1 MLNFL
6 LIFHI
11 IISCLLIIFIL
22 LNKGKGSEIGA
33 TFNSNVDFMSSK
45 ESNSLIKKI
54 IITLTI
60 ILLISITL
68 INITNNKQKTN
79 QEKAIVKIIEK

>member
-33 TFNSNVDFMSSK
+33 TFNINVDFMSSK

>member
-6 LIFHI
+6 LAFHI
-11 IISCLLIIFIL
+11 ILAGLLIIFIL
-22 LNKGKGSEIGA
+22 INKGKGSEIGA
-33 TFNSNVDFMSSK
+33 TFNNNIDFMSSK

-54 IITLTI
+54 IIILTI
-60 ILLISITL
+60 LLLSSTIF
-68 INITNNKQKTN
+68 INITHNKQKIN

>member
-11 IISCLLIIFIL
+11 ILAFLLIIFIL

-33 TFNSNVDFMSSK
+33 TFNNNIDFMNSS
-45 ESNSLIKKI
+45 ESSSLIKKVI
-54 IITLTI
+54 IILT
-60 ILLISITL
+60 ILLITSTTL
-68 INITNNKQKTN
+68 INITNNKQKID
-79 QEKAIVKIIEK
+79 QEKEIVKIIEK

>member
-6 LIFHI
+6 LAFHI
-11 IISCLLIIFIL
+11 ILAGLLIIFIL

-33 TFNSNVDFMSSK
+33 TFNNNIDFMSSK

-54 IITLTI
+54 IIILTI
-60 ILLISITL
+60 LLLSSTIF
-68 INITNNKQKTN
+68 INITNNTQKIN

>member
-22 LNKGKGSEIGA
+22 LNKWKGSEIGA

>member
-11 IISCLLIIFIL
+11 IISCLLIILIL
-22 LNKGKGSEIGA
+22 VNKGKGSEIGA
-33 TFNSNVDFMSSK
+33 TFNNNIDFMSSK

-68 INITNNKQKTN
+68 INITNNKLQNN
-79 QEKAIVKIIEK
+79 QEKTIVKIIEK

>member
-11 IISCLLIIFIL
+11 IISCLIIIFIL
-22 LNKGKGSEIGA
+22 INKGKGSEIGA
-33 TFNSNVDFMSSK
+33 TFNNNVDLMSSK

-54 IITLTI
+54 IIILTI
-60 ILLISITL
+60 IFLISITL
-68 INITNNKQKTN
+68 INITNNKQNNN
-79 QEKAIVKIIEK
+79 QEKEIVKIIEK